1 MALTLTLLLISLI
14 AMATAKILGSLQL
27 PGYRIL
33 SGLLIGILLGPSILG
48 RIAPTQWESTFAG
61 GVEARSALRD
71 MDRSHAAWVLASR
84 TAGSKESDISEEQI
98 IHEVAREELL
108 ELEEM
113 HRRQHQ
119 MPWMVITLI
128 LAAFTSVCASRN
140 PSQPSSHTP
149 LLLHNGISPGVWFS
163 AIPIVGTLL
172 LADWF
177 GYDPLD
183 PEILIVAAAVS
194 VGPRALGTREI
205 RYSTLAMPD
214 SDQWLPQVAL
224 TATVVSAIVVG
235 CAAFQSEDSA
245 WLIVAIILL
254 AIPRRG
260 WSVIE
265 KKARSIDLESLV
277 VPPLAA
283 MSIVMSELVLEWMFI
298 PTVAICILGG
308 DGRWLGAVI
317 GVKLRGGATMNQA
330 YRTAFSLL
338 ETTIPQLTIT
348 AAAAAC
354 GVIDGTWTLALL
366 TGVAVVEVSRPARRW
381 MEGQLV
387 LTDE

>member
-14 AMATAKILGSLQL
+14 AIATAKILGSLQL

-61 GVEARSALRD
+61 GIEARSALRD

-84 TAGSKESDISEEQI
+84 TVGSKESDISEEQI

-108 ELEEM
+108 ELEEI
-113 HRRQHQ
+113 HRRRHQ
-119 MPWMVITLI
+119 TPWMVITLI
-128 LAAFTSVCASRN
+128 LAALTSTCASRN
-140 PSQPSSHTP
+140 PSQSSSHTP
-149 LLLHNGISPGVWFS
+149 LLSHNGISPGVWFS
-163 AIPIVGTLL
+163 AIPLWGLFFLPIGSATTLSTQKFSL
-172 LADWF
+172 LRRPF
-177 GYDPLD
+177 RLD
-183 PEILIVAAAVS
+183 HAHW
-194 VGPRALGTREI
+194 ALEKYAIARWRCPTVING
-205 RYSTLAMPD
+205 
-214 SDQWLPQVAL
+214 LPHVAL

-265 KKARSIDLESLV
+265 KKARSIDIESLV

-330 YRTAFSLL
+330 YRIAFSLL

-366 TGVAVVEVSRPARRW
+366 TGLAVVEISRPARRW
-381 MEGQLV
+381 MEGQLIS
-387 LTDE
+387 TEE